1 MTDEQLHHAAA
12 AITAAIVG
20 RSLLQ
25 PADAAATY
33 FQSLDALKHADKKRE
48 EG

>member
-20 RSLLQ
+20 QSQLQ
-25 PADAAATY
+25 PTDAAETY
-33 FQSLDALKHADKKRE
+33 FQYLDALKHVDKKRA